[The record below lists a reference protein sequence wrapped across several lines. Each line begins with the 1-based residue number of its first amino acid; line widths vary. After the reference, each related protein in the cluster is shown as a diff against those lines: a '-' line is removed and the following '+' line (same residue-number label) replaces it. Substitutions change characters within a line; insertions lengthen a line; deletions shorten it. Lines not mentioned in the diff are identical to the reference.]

1 MILLLSITWLTGCA
15 GEKEPRAVSEETYPK
30 EYADAMCAV
39 QVRCGEMDDLG
50 DCQSVVESSWVRKLA
65 SGCFDAS
72 AARECLDVLESVSC
86 DGYLDGES
94 SVCTDV
100 DECT

>member
-1 MILLLSITWLTGCA
+1 MLLMVAMLTGCA
-15 GEKEPRAVSEETYPK
+15 GEEEPRAVSEETYPQ
-30 EYADAMCAV
+30 EYADAMCALQV
-39 QVRCGEMDDLG
+39 QCGELDDLEE
-50 DCQSVVESSWVRKLA
+50 CKSLVKSSWVRKLE

-86 DGYLDGES
+86 AAYMDGES